1 MAFLHV
7 QEWVN
12 ICPQTF
18 FFLFCSM
25 FPWLW
30 SGIGCCLHLF
40 RQSHAVDAHMSLVA
54 IQESFANWNRTFN
67 EMYALRGLQQYRNM
81 MVHSWS
87 SFYVAISLHPRQL
100 KPKGNPIEKF
110 CLKKAIDKPLEY
122 HQTSRNIEVLITLS
136 HSTSQPVFWPAPVR
150 SWFKRRVFAGGTMM
164 RCKSVSST
172 WRTALGAPLVW
183 RLLPTQEGELH
194 KHLCHFH
201 VRWVWS
207 FTMALKRLNWL
218 KDWLQGWGTCM

>member
-7 QEWVN
+7 QECVN

-18 FFLFCSM
+18 FFLFCSSHGFGQALAVACIYSSNRM
-25 FPWLW
+25 LMMPAISCIYPWQ
-30 SGIGCCLHLF
+30 LF
-40 RQSHAVDAHMSLVA
+40 RKALQTETGHST
-54 IQESFANWNRTFN
+54 Q
-67 EMYALRGLQQYRNM
+67 MYALRGLQQYRNM

-110 CLKKAIDKPLEY
+110 CLKKASAKPLEY

-136 HSTSQPVFWPAPVR
+136 HSTSQPAFWPALVR

-172 WRTALGAPLVW
+172 
-183 RLLPTQEGELH
+183 
-194 KHLCHFH
+194 
-201 VRWVWS
+201 
-207 FTMALKRLNWL
+207 
-218 KDWLQGWGTCM
+218 